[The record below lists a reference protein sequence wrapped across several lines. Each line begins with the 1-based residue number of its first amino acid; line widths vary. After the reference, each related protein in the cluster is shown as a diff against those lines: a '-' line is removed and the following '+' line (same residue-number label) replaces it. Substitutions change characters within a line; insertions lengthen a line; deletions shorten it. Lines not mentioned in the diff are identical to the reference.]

1 MYASIGMVYGKQ
13 KCGRLN
19 LRFEHNIKNIAGFSI
34 AMVVIEAQG
43 RAIGED
49 SVEVP
54 RQIVSTIQPSNRF
67 VMAMHRFKY

>member
-1 MYASIGMVYGKQ
+1 MVYRKQ
-13 KCGRLN
+13 KRGRLK

-34 AMVVIEAQG
+34 ATVVREAQG

-67 VMAMHRFKY
+67 VMAIHKFKY

>member
-1 MYASIGMVYGKQ
+1 MVYGKQ
-13 KCGRLN
+13 KRGRLK

-34 AMVVIEAQG
+34 ARVVREAQG

-54 RQIVSTIQPSNRF
+54 RQMVSTIQPSNRF
-67 VMAMHRFKY
+67 VMAMHKFKY

>member
-1 MYASIGMVYGKQ
+1 MVYRKQ
-13 KCGRLN
+13 KRGRLK

-34 AMVVIEAQG
+34 ASVVREAQG
-43 RAIGED
+43 RAIGDD

-67 VMAMHRFKY
+67 VMAMHKFKY